1 MENLT
6 LLLLVVFTGICLAA
20 VFQIMTLLFPER
32 IQKIKVVREKHAGRS
47 LLIGFINTLFVLA
60 IIMGFSVLAERSGF
74 EVLVIVPI
82 ILLILFMIIFLFGLT
97 ALVYSIGEKYSPEK
111 TEQTQ
116 MIYGA
121 IITILACLT
130 PFIGWFV
137 LFPYLG
143 LSGFGAF
150 IILAFQER
158 KRFPSDSE
166 S

>member
-6 LLLLVVFTGICLAA
+6 LILLVVFSGICLAA
-20 VFQIMTLLFPER
+20 GFQIMTLLFPER
-32 IQKIKVVREKHAGRS
+32 IQKIKVVREEQAGRS

-60 IIMGFSVLAERSGF
+60 IIMGFSALAERSGL

-82 ILLILFMIIFLFGLT
+82 FLLILFIIFFLFGLT

-116 MIYGA
+116 MVNGA

-143 LSGFGAF
+143 LSGFGAG
-150 IILAFQER
+150 IILFFQER
-158 KRFPSDSE
+158 KRNPTE
-166 S
+166 SI